1 MTEPVYTISEVAD
14 KAKVSRSTVCRWIH
28 SGRMRSFKVGGT
40 RRIPESAIAEFF
52 ASGAEGGDAA

>member
-1 MTEPVYTISEVAD
+1 MTEELYTIDGVAER
-14 KAKVSRSTVCRWIH
+14 AKVSRSTVCRWIH